1 VAISKATAILPLSI
15 VAVTALVYAQTVG
28 FDFVSLDDPL
38 FVTANP
44 HIRNGFTGAGIR
56 WVFTHGHGG
65 SWHPLTGL
73 SHMLDCKIFGLR
85 PGGHHFS
92 NLALHVANAVLLF
105 ALLLRATEAP
115 WPSAAVAF
123 LFAVHPLH
131 VESVAWVSGRK
142 DLLSAFFGFLAM
154 GAYVAYTRRGGVGRY
169 LLVMVCFALALMAKP
184 MLVSLPVLLLLLD
197 YWPLRRV
204 AGTDQQPA
212 VAGRDAD
219 VIAAA
224 TRNGRHSI
232 GALLIEKL
240 PLAALAALVSAGTY
254 LGHSSAGTLVAGETI
269 PFGLR
274 VINAVVSYV
283 RYLAKTVWPVDLA
296 VHYQHPNLP
305 GGTPWEWWQVAGA
318 VGCLAALSA
327 WAVRVR
333 HDRPYALVGWLW
345 YLVTLVP
352 VLGLVQTGRQAL
364 ADRYTYIPLVGLF
377 VIAAWSIAE
386 QAATRSGARVLRRAL
401 AAGGAIVLG
410 ACAARSH
417 WQAGHWRSSRAL
429 YEHALAAAPGS
440 ALIHNN
446 LAIELAAQ
454 GETGAAIDHYRRA
467 LVFHPRFPNA
477 HNNLANALQRVGNL
491 DEAITHYRQALEI
504 EPAYASAHNNL
515 GMALRT
521 RGNLDDAIAHLTK
534 AVEIR
539 PEYADAHDNLGMALL
554 AKGRVAA
561 AMSHFRAA
569 VEAAPDD
576 PVPRRH
582 LADALRLREG
592 SGGAD

>member
-1 VAISKATAILPLSI
+1 MAISRTSATPYLAI
-15 VAVTALVYAQTVG
+15 VAATALVYAQTVG

-38 FVTANP
+38 YVTANP

-56 WVFTHGHGG
+56 WVFTHEHGG

-73 SHMLDCKIFGLR
+73 SHMLDCELYGLR
-85 PGGHHFS
+85 AGGHHFT
-92 NLALHVANAVLLF
+92 NLALHLANSVLLL
-105 ALLLRATEAP
+105 ALLRRMTRAA

-142 DLLSAFFGFLAM
+142 DVLSAFFGLLAM
-154 GAYVAYTRRGGVGRY
+154 GAYLAYTRRGGSGRY
-169 LLVMVCFALALMAKP
+169 VLVIVLFALALMAKP
-184 MLVSLPVLLLLLD
+184 MLVSLPALLLLLD
-197 YWPLRRV
+197 YWPLRRLAAV
-204 AGTDQQPA
+204 NRKPGAGVGKEVLPA
-212 VAGRDAD
+212 AD
-219 VIAAA
+219 
-224 TRNGRHSI
+224 RSRQHPI
-232 GALLIEKL
+232 GTLLIEKL
-240 PLAALAALVSAGTY
+240 PMVVLAALVSAGTY
-254 LGHSSAGTLVAGETI
+254 LGHRSAGTLVAGETI

-274 VINAVVSYV
+274 LANAVVSYV

-296 VHYQHPNLP
+296 VHYPHPNLP
-305 GGTPWEWWQVAGA
+305 GGTPWVWWQVAGA

-327 WAVRVR
+327 WAARLR

-352 VLGLVQTGRQAL
+352 VLGLVQVGRHAL

-377 VIAAWSIAE
+377 VIVAWSIAD
-386 QAATRSGARVLRRAL
+386 QAASRSGARFLRGAVAMG
-401 AAGGAIVLG
+401 AAVVLG
-410 ACAARSH
+410 ACAVRSH

-440 ALIHNN
+440 AVMHNN
-446 LAIELAAQ
+446 LAIELARQ
-454 GETGAAIDHYRRA
+454 GETAAAIDHYRRA
-467 LVFHPRFPNA
+467 LALNPRFPNA

-504 EPAYASAHNNL
+504 EPEYASAHNNL

-539 PEYADAHDNLGMALL
+539 PEYTDAHDNLAMALL
-554 AKGRVAA
+554 AKGRIAA
-561 AMSHFRAA
+561 AISHFRAA
-569 VEAAPDD
+569 VETAPDD